1 VKKNNRLLRS
11 DMFWGTAFL
20 VLIAL
25 QFWWLPGE
33 QGTSTDSY
41 SNAIEGKLGLYR
53 TLQQLFPAVTRDTQ
67 SLHPVLPATLLII
80 APDRYP
86 AEKEEESL
94 YEYVVNGGTLLIAPR
109 WGAPELKLSS
119 LGIQV
124 APAVSPLDALLP
136 PASLPAAP
144 GTAPVS
150 KPMQAESDAADQTT
164 VPESTQNNQAAAS
177 DGPVQNSETDTTT
190 NSPEASSSTGTPS
203 TDTQSI
209 ATEPAATQEASTTD
223 SEATAAGNQAA
234 ETDDAEDHG
243 TEVLATSPLVNDVVA
258 WRTQGDLVVP
268 SFEHQVL
275 VTADGN
281 PAAAT
286 WELGEGRVLV
296 CSSPDVFS
304 NRSLLVPEQRRLAV
318 RLVETIHDHHRVLGG
333 SEPPIVLNEYL
344 NASGAYQHTGVL
356 LSPALRSGTLQ
367 LLAVAVLALWFGF
380 HRFGPAAVVTT
391 QRRRSLTDTAK
402 AAGSLQYR
410 LQDGGS
416 VVAGYLDYVQTQLGR
431 RYGPAVRLDR
441 PETLAARTGL
451 DPEVITRELR
461 QAETLTKTSG
471 VSHSQAAASVRWL
484 AMLQK
489 RLTGN
494 QDS

>member
-1 VKKNNRLLRS
+1 MKKNNRLLRS

-20 VLIAL
+20 ALIAL

-67 SLHPVLPATLLII
+67 SLHPVIPATLLII

-94 YEYVVNGGTLLIAPR
+94 YEFVVNGGSLLIAPR
-109 WGAPELKLSS
+109 WGDPELKLSS

-124 APAVSPLDALLP
+124 APAMSPLEALLP
-136 PASLPAAP
+136 PASSPAAP

-150 KPMQAESDAADQTT
+150 KPIQAEADAADQAA
-164 VPESTQNNQAAAS
+164 VPEATQNNEAAEKEGFVPS
-177 DGPVQNSETDTTT
+177 SETDTTT
-190 NSPEASSSTGTPS
+190 NLPEASSSTGTQS
-203 TDTQSI
+203 T
-209 ATEPAATQEASTTD
+209 ATEPAAAQEASTTD
-223 SEATAAGNQAA
+223 SAATPAENQTA
-234 ETDDAEDHG
+234 ETDAADADG
-243 TEVLATSPLVNDVVA
+243 TEVLATSPLVNDAVA
-258 WRTQGDLVVP
+258 WRTQGDLVLP

-281 PAAAT
+281 PAVAT
-286 WELGEGRVLV
+286 WDLGEGRVLV

-304 NRSLLVPEQRRLAV
+304 NRSLLVSEQRRLAI
-318 RLVETIHDHHRVLGG
+318 RLVERIHEHHRVLGG

-367 LLAVAVLALWFGF
+367 LLAVAVLALWYGF

-391 QRRRSLTDTAK
+391 QKRRSLTDTAK

-410 LQDGGS
+410 LHDGGS

-461 QAETLTKTSG
+461 QAETLTKTTG

-484 AMLQK
+484 ATLQK
-489 RLTGN
+489 RLAGN